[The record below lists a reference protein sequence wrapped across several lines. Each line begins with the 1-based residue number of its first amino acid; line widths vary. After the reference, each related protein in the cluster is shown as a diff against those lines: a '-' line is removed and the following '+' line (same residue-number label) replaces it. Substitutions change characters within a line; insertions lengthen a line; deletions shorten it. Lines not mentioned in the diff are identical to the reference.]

1 MNAISIESHP
11 TAQSQQAA
19 ETSPVSPAQ
28 PDAGAP
34 RGRISK
40 GALWTG
46 RFLSGFAVLFLLF
59 DITLKVFSLVPA
71 EEATKG
77 LGFPAS
83 LVFYLG
89 LIQLVC
95 LAAYVFPRTA
105 VLGAVLWTGYLGG
118 AIAIHLRVG
127 NPLAS
132 HTLFPIYVAL
142 FLWGGLWLR
151 DERLRALFPV
161 RASS

>member
-1 MNAISIESHP
+1 MNAIPIESHS
-11 TAQSQQAA
+11 TVQSQPAA
-19 ETSPVSPAQ
+19 EPRPVSPVKS
-28 PDAGAP
+28 DAGA
-34 RGRISK
+34 RISK
-40 GALWTG
+40 SALWAG
-46 RFLSGFAVLFLLF
+46 RVLSGFAVLFLLF
-59 DITLKVFSLVPA
+59 DATLKVLSLVPA
-71 EEATKG
+71 EEATAN
-77 LGFPAS
+77 LGFPAG